1 MPGFKERTT
10 AMGLTNPVYNNPAY
24 VQWLSILKVKV
35 HAARI
40 KAAVTVN
47 RELLLFY
54 WELGAEIVC
63 KQAQSNWGDGFLSQL
78 SKDLM
83 AEFPDM
89 KGFSRSNIKYIK
101 QWYLFYSQSGLTAK
115 IAKQAVS
122 QFSDVHP
129 EKISQQLVGQL
140 HVPEEI
146 VTHIPW
152 GHNIAIVTK
161 CKNRDEALYYV
172 RATITHN
179 WSRAVL
185 IHQMETGLYHREGKA
200 VSNFVETLPA
210 PQSDLAQQTLKDPYV
225 FDFMALSADCNERDL
240 EKKLVDHI
248 TNFLLELGA
257 GFAYLGKQVP
267 VQVGEREFFIDLL
280 FYHARLHCYVVVELK
295 TVDFEPEHAGKLN
308 FYIKA
313 VDEQLRQQGDE
324 PTIGILLCKGRDRLV
339 AEYALSDINKPIG
352 VSEYQLTQ
360 SLPENLKSSLPSIE
374 EIEAEL
380 SNGLDP

>member
-1 MPGFKERTT
+1 
-10 AMGLTNPVYNNPAY
+10 MGLISPVYNTPAY
-24 VQWLSILKVKV
+24 AQWLTGLKAKV

-54 WELGAEIVC
+54 WELGAEIVK
-63 KQAQSNWGDGFLSQL
+63 KQAQSNWGDGFLNQL

-89 KGFSRSNIKYIK
+89 KGFSLRNLKYIK
-101 QWYLFYSQSGLTAK
+101 QWFLFYTQSDSGVQIGQQPVAQL
-115 IAKQAVS
+115 Q
-122 QFSDVHP
+122 QP
-129 EKISQQLVGQL
+129 ET
-140 HVPEEI
+140 I
-146 VTHIPW
+146 VTHIPC
-152 GHNIAIVTK
+152 GHNIAIVSK
-161 CKNRDEALYYV
+161 CKNRDEALHYV

-200 VSNFVETLPA
+200 ISNFIETLPA

-225 FDFMALSADCNERDL
+225 FDFMVLSAGFNERDL
-240 EKKLVDHI
+240 ENKLVEHI
-248 TNFLLELGA
+248 THFLLELGA

-280 FYHARLHCYVVVELK
+280 FYHTRLHCYVVVELK

-313 VDEQLRQQGDE
+313 VDEQLRQKGDE

-339 AEYALSDINKPIG
+339 AEYALSDIHKPIG

-380 SNGLDP
+380 AGGFSQ

>member
-1 MPGFKERTT
+1 
-10 AMGLTNPVYNNPAY
+10 MGLTNPVYNAPAY
-24 VQWLSILKVKV
+24 AQWLTGLKAKV

-47 RELLLFY
+47 RELVLFY
-54 WELGAEIVC
+54 WELGAEIVR

-83 AEFPDM
+83 TEFPDM
-89 KGFSRSNIKYIK
+89 KGFSLRNLKYIK
-101 QWYLFYSQSGLTAK
+101 QWFLFYTHSVSG
-115 IAKQAVS
+115 V
-122 QFSDVHP
+122 QFGQQPVAQMQQP
-129 EKISQQLVGQL
+129 ET
-140 HVPEEI
+140 I
-146 VTHIPW
+146 VTQIPW
-152 GHNIAIVTK
+152 GHNIAIVSK

-172 RATITHN
+172 RATITRN

-185 IHQMETGLYHREGKA
+185 IHQMETDLYHREGKA
-200 VSNFVETLPA
+200 ISNFVETLPT
-210 PQSDLAQQTLKDPYV
+210 PQSDLAQQTLKDPYL
-225 FDFMALSADCNERDL
+225 FDFMALSADYTEREL
-240 EKKLVDHI
+240 ENNLVEHI
-248 TNFLLELGA
+248 THFLMELGA

-280 FYHARLHCYVVVELK
+280 FYHTRLHCYVVVELK

-339 AEYALSDINKPIG
+339 AEYALSDIHKPIG

-380 SNGLDP
+380 SDGLDQ